1 MYIMNVV
8 LYKYIAITISTECV
22 DDPSYECKDMAQTE
36 GFCKEQEKFTRE
48 HCALSCGWCG

>member
-22 DDPSYECKDMAQTE
+22 DDPSYECKDMSQTE